1 MVKGEGKRRS
11 KIVDIRRL
19 RIRTKIIFGF
29 AIPIIL
35 MALFGLLSY
44 QKSSKGFIGNYE
56 NSSTDTLNAIRDY
69 INLGMSFVSEKSA
82 ELINSGSVD
91 DYYNAKGELGISEKS
106 KRYTSVKEDMILA
119 KSASSFISE
128 VHVIGEG
135 GKGYSSVTN
144 APGDIY
150 ESFLSSS
157 EGKRINETN
166 ARHLW
171 VGKHTVLDKSL
182 NNKQLPYAISIIRKM
197 ANNKGFVILDISS
210 DFIIKSLESID
221 LGTGSIIGF
230 ISNDYT
236 ETVVGSDAE
245 NVFSS
250 LPYFQDTIAAGEESG
265 HFYEKYKDEEYL
277 FLYSRIGD
285 TGAYVSALVPKSTI
299 IKQASEIRLLSIL
312 FTVIACIIAIAIG
325 TIIAGSVGNAI
336 TKLVHTISKASQGD
350 LTVTFETRQR
360 DEFQLL
366 ANSLEHMM
374 ESMRSL
380 IGEVAEIGLEF
391 ANSSEI
397 VSKTSADILEST
409 RGTSLA
415 IEEIE
420 QGAISQAKDTE
431 VCLYSMSD
439 LSNKINQ
446 VYENTGE
453 IEQIADNTKQ
463 TVSEGIHIVDDLND
477 KSRATSNITQMVIS
491 EIGELEAQSQA
502 IGGFVNIINEIAEQT
517 NLLSLNASI
526 EAARAGDAGRG
537 FAVVAQEIRR
547 LADQTVGAA
556 GQIRSIVSTIQSKTK
571 NTVNTAKEAESIV
584 EMQTLSLKKTIE
596 LFNSINSQVINL
608 VGYLNSITLGIKGIE
623 EAKEDSMGILEDIT
637 AVSQQ
642 TATATEEVTTTANG
656 QINAVERLSKSAI
669 RLAGEA
675 KRLEHSIYK
684 FKI

>member
-1 MVKGEGKRRS
+1 MDKREGNRN
-11 KIVDIRRL
+11 
-19 RIRTKIIFGF
+19 TKIIEKRRIGIRTRIILGF

-35 MALFGLLSY
+35 MALFGILSY
-44 QKSSKGFIGNYE
+44 QKSSRGFIENYE

-91 DYYNAKGELGISEKS
+91 DYYNAKGELSISEKT
-106 KRYTSVKEDMILA
+106 KRYTAVKEDMILA

-144 APGDIY
+144 APADIY
-150 ESFLSSS
+150 EAFLSSN

-166 ARHLW
+166 VRHLW
-171 VGKHTVLDKSL
+171 VGKHTVLDESL
-182 NNKQLPYAISIIRKM
+182 TNKQLPYAISVIRKM

-210 DFIIKSLESID
+210 DFIMKSLESID

-230 ISNDYT
+230 ISNDNT
-236 ETVVGSDAE
+236 ETIVGSEAE
-245 NVFSS
+245 NVFSV
-250 LPYFQDTIAAGEESG
+250 QDYYQEIIAAGEESG
-265 HFYEKYKDEEYL
+265 HFYEKYNDKEYL
-277 FLYSRIGD
+277 FIYSKVGE
-285 TGAYVSALVPKSTI
+285 TGAYVGALIPKSTI

-312 FTVIACIIAIAIG
+312 FTAIACIIAIAIG
-325 TIIAGSVGNAI
+325 TMIAGSIGNAI
-336 TKLVHTISKASQGD
+336 TKVVHTISRAAQGD
-350 LTVTFETRQR
+350 LTVSFETKRR

-366 ANSLEHMM
+366 ADSLEHMM
-374 ESMRSL
+374 ENMRRL

-391 ANSSEI
+391 AASSEV
-397 VSKTSADILEST
+397 VSRTSADILNST
-409 RGTSLA
+409 RDTSRA

-420 QGAISQAKDTE
+420 KGAISQAEDTE
-431 VCLYSMSD
+431 GCLYSMAN

-463 TVSEGIHIVDDLND
+463 TVSEGIHIVDELND
-477 KSRATSNITQMVIS
+477 KSKATSNITQMVIS
-491 EIGELEAQSQA
+491 EIGELEAQSLT
-502 IGGFVNIINEIAEQT
+502 IGDFVNTINEIAEQT

-537 FAVVAQEIRR
+537 FAVVAEEIRR

-556 GQIRSIVSTIQSKTK
+556 GQIHGIVSNIQTNTQ
-571 NTVNTAKEAESIV
+571 NTVNTAKKAENIV
-584 EMQTLSLKKTIE
+584 ELQTASLNKAIE
-596 LFNSINSQVINL
+596 SFNSINSQVVNL
-608 VGYLNSITLGIKGIE
+608 AGNLNSITIGIKGIE
-623 EAKEDSMGILEDIT
+623 EAKEESMGALEDIT

-642 TATATEEVTTTANG
+642 TATATEEVTTTANS
-656 QINAVERLSKSAI
+656 QIDAVERLSKSAI
-669 RLAGEA
+669 HLAEEA
-675 KRLEHSIYK
+675 KRLEYSIHK
-684 FKI
+684 FHI